1 MQYRELSTCYPLSLW
16 CHSSLNVASK
26 RWREKARKK
35 SSFINVNRI
44 SFSPS
49 FCFNLLHFRVI
60 LKSKNFLLFVSDL
73 CLLIESVVSMLLFP
87 LILRI
92 INFLHEHHLCIYQSI
107 SITKQNGN
115 SNRRLDDDLISST
128 SSFSCWLSSPFFLLF
143 SLSFILFFSRSSRH
157 LFSSLGS
164 LRRNND
170 VCSSR
175 MIVSKWDMLHHG
187 ERINQEMTLS
197 ADRLKLRP
205 QLRRRF
211 CPPSTSHFNTR
222 QKQFIL
228 NFKPIFINNV
238 QSSTSSSSSSLQFA
252 RSIPIVIEQ
261 TSIAS
266 YFLSSSYLF
275 AFISFSF
282 LVMQQLSNDT
292 SSWNLIDIP
301 LSVPLFS
308 NSNTYENLVNV
319 GQRLNDWNDNSI
331 LPISIDPSS
340 SSISEA
346 IIHDAHSTNYW
357 AFALIFFPLFTIFG
371 NVLVVVSVYREKS
384 LHTVT
389 NYFVVSLAISDI
401 TVAAV
406 VMPFAIYLEVSEGN
420 RCWLR
425 RLTWN
430 VIDRQ
435 KRNQFYLSNQTNFP
449 SHS

>member
-1 MQYRELSTCYPLSLW
+1 
-16 CHSSLNVASK
+16 
-26 RWREKARKK
+26 
-35 SSFINVNRI
+35 
-44 SFSPS
+44 
-49 FCFNLLHFRVI
+49 
-60 LKSKNFLLFVSDL
+60 
-73 CLLIESVVSMLLFP
+73 
-87 LILRI
+87 
-92 INFLHEHHLCIYQSI
+92 
-107 SITKQNGN
+107 
-115 SNRRLDDDLISST
+115 
-128 SSFSCWLSSPFFLLF
+128 
-143 SLSFILFFSRSSRH
+143 
-157 LFSSLGS
+157 
-164 LRRNND
+164 
-170 VCSSR
+170 
-175 MIVSKWDMLHHG
+175 MLHHG

-420 RCWLR
+420 RC
-425 RLTWN
+425 
-430 VIDRQ
+430 
-435 KRNQFYLSNQTNFP
+435 
-449 SHS
+449 